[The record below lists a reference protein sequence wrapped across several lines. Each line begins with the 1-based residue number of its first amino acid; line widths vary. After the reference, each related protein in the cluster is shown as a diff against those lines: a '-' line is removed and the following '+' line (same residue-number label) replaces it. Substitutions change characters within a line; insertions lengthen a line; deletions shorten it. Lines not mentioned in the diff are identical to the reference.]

1 MRVPPVTVSRRAL
14 LLATPVLAVAACRDR
29 APSRPDPD
37 AAAIAA
43 ARDTER
49 RLIDGYD
56 AAGAAG
62 VADVHRA
69 HLVALGDATPSP
81 SPAPAPAPASDPQL
95 LVRSSVAALQRA
107 AIGAHSGQVAATLA
121 SIAASHSA
129 GR

>member
-37 AAAIAA
+37 AAAITA

-56 AAGAAG
+56 AAGAAR

-69 HLVALGDATPSP
+69 HLAALGDATPSP
-81 SPAPAPAPASDPQL
+81 SPTPASDPQR